1 MICTFVY
8 KIYLRFFKWSNYFFF
23 LRIFLLLMLSS
34 YVRRCII
41 LRMMAYSHVYFNPQF
56 LELNF
61 IFDTDHCSMKHF
73 PQLRSVVGY
82 HMDKIQN
89 FILYLL
95 TFTQILVTNEQIP
108 NLPSGLLLLQIASP
122 PRVERQADN
131 PRAFQKMG
139 NINLFPT
146 YSLSDVENLN
156 CFKIYI

>member
-1 MICTFVY
+1 
-8 KIYLRFFKWSNYFFF
+8 
-23 LRIFLLLMLSS
+23 
-34 YVRRCII
+34 
-41 LRMMAYSHVYFNPQF
+41 
-56 LELNF
+56 
-61 IFDTDHCSMKHF
+61 
-73 PQLRSVVGY
+73 
-82 HMDKIQN
+82 MDKIQN